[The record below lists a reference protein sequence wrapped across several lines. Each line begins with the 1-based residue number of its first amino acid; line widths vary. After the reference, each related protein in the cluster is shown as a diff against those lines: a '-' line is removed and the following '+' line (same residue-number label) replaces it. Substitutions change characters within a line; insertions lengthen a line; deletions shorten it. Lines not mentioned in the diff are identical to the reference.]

1 MNSQCCDQLT
11 LSSGQLKLF
20 NVGIPSRGRSPHGE
34 NAVWKTVMLAYH
46 HRVCGQLV
54 QHTNAEVRA
63 HICYHMLRILNA
75 IIEGH
80 PCRMLPYPC
89 MSLFIF
95 PIPAAP
101 KACGASQPTGALWPL
116 ARASSRSASPP
127 ATYASLTGG
136 AFQAPSDLDA
146 GGGAARLHLRG
157 K

>member
-1 MNSQCCDQLT
+1 
-11 LSSGQLKLF
+11 
-20 NVGIPSRGRSPHGE
+20 
-34 NAVWKTVMLAYH
+34 
-46 HRVCGQLV
+46 
-54 QHTNAEVRA
+54 
-63 HICYHMLRILNA
+63 
-75 IIEGH
+75 
-80 PCRMLPYPC
+80 

-146 GGGAARLHLRG
+146 GGGAARLHLLGKGSHQPAMLVEDLAIARG
-157 K
+157 KRTAVRFRIHAATDRWGGSSVTSMSSGHGAQRLNGGQIGEGPGI